1 VYRLNRV
8 AMDNVMVPNTFYIS
22 ILRNPVKQF
31 ESSFY
36 YLEMHTLF
44 GLKFSQNPL
53 QEFIAKPE
61 EFMSMITKSRKSP
74 PENYGLYR
82 NGMFFDL
89 GYDELELKRIGV
101 SKAIE
106 MVEKEIDLFLLLEY
120 FDESLL
126 LLKKA
131 MCWSLEN
138 ILYFKQNQ
146 RTTKVPIDTVSV
158 TRIKKWNSADMKLY
172 QHFNQTFWR
181 KVGEYGQNF
190 EEDLKELKYYLKQW
204 TKRCDKREVVKGKD
218 ASAVRF
224 FKVGHKAKEEDKE
237 ICERFFRTELEYLGH
252 FRARFM
258 QEYYKDYQKL
268 QRKKL

>member
-1 VYRLNRV
+1 
-8 AMDNVMVPNTFYIS
+8 MDNVMVPNTFYIS
-22 ILRNPVKQF
+22 ILRDPVKQF

-44 GLKFSQNPL
+44 GLKYSENPL
-53 QEFIAKPE
+53 QEFIANPE
-61 EFMSMITKSRKSP
+61 RFMNKITKSKRYP
-74 PENYGLYR
+74 PENFGLYR

-89 GYDELELKRIGV
+89 GYDQLELKRVGV
-101 SKAIE
+101 GKAIE

-126 LLKKA
+126 LLKKS

-146 RTTKVPIDTVSV
+146 RTTKVPIDEISIA
-158 TRIKKWNSADMKLY
+158 RIKKWNDADMTLY
-172 QHFNQTFWR
+172 QHLNKTFWR
-181 KVGEYGQNF
+181 KVQEYGPNF
-190 EEDLKELKYYLKQW
+190 HEDLKELKYYLKQW
-204 TKRCDKREVVKGKD
+204 EKRCDKREVVKGKE

-224 FKVGHKAKEEDKE
+224 YKIGHKAKKDDIE
-237 ICERFFRTELEYLGH
+237 ICRRFFRTELEYMGH

-258 QEYYKDYQKL
+258 QEYYQDFQKH
-268 QRKKL
+268 QRRKL